1 MLRLPHE
8 QINDSKM
15 TDCPKCK
22 KTFEEINLTWKQVDG
37 KLLLLC
43 DECNEKANK
52 TTSRTSNTVHK
63 PSE

>member
-15 TDCPKCK
+15 TDCSKCK
-22 KTFEEINLTWKQVDG
+22 KTFEEINLTWKQVNG

-43 DECNEKANK
+43 DECNDAN
-52 TTSRTSNTVHK
+52 TNRTRPNNAVGKHSK
-63 PSE
+63 

>member
-1 MLRLPHE
+1 M
-8 QINDSKM
+8 SS
-15 TDCPKCK
+15 CSKCK
-22 KTFEEINLTWKQVDG
+22 KGFDEIDLTWRQVSG

-43 DECNEKANK
+43 DKSNEKANK

>member
-1 MLRLPHE
+1 
-8 QINDSKM
+8 M
-15 TDCPKCK
+15 TDCSECK
-22 KTFEEINLTWKQVDG
+22 KSFDEINLTWKQVDG

>member
-1 MLRLPHE
+1 MSSC
-8 QINDSKM
+8 SKG
-15 TDCPKCK
+15 K
-22 KTFEEINLTWKQVDG
+22 KTFQEIDLTWREVSD

-43 DECNEKANK
+43 EKCNEKANK